1 MPIKRDTIGRKYTE
15 RQILRQVGEPT
26 EEDRQLAQAAWDRQ
40 REAALSPHHNFNA
53 VVAWATAQ
61 LEESGLPSGRYE
73 LMGPPYNAE
82 EWESKENRYRSLE
95 WYAHK
100 VLLSTLAARAWHKRG
115 EHERAMD
122 ECIALGYLYREAR
135 QIAGTVEKQSAGGAA
150 AKFSE
155 KRQAARE
162 EKARWR
168 EQAPLWWSKYPLWSA
183 TDVARRIAPH
193 HLQSCRKAIAN
204 LKPK

>member
-73 LMGPPYNAE
+73 LMGPPTMPKNGRAKKTGTGR
-82 EWESKENRYRSLE
+82 WSGTRTRYCFRPWRQEHGTSAASTSALWMSASRWAISIVRRARSPVRLKSR
-95 WYAHK
+95 APAVPRPSSPRSAK
-100 VLLSTLAARAWHKRG
+100 RRARKR
-115 EHERAMD
+115 R
-122 ECIALGYLYREAR
+122 
-135 QIAGTVEKQSAGGAA
+135 AGG
-150 AKFSE
+150 S
-155 KRQAARE
+155 KRRCGGRSIPCGARPTWPGGSLLTTCSL
-162 EKARWR
+162 AGR
-168 EQAPLWWSKYPLWSA
+168 PSP
-183 TDVARRIAPH
+183 T
-193 HLQSCRKAIAN
+193 
-204 LKPK
+204 